1 MPQPP
6 RRCARVPLVRGLIR
20 LFSALAP
27 LFRGAGVAGRGER
40 LLLVAAL
47 LAPLSLIV
55 LPQSASLPVG
65 IGTAVVLLAW
75 MLRGRTLF
83 LHGAEHRAIA
93 AAEERRLVATWHAEA
108 KPSRF
113 APRCGTNFAA
123 LVVPV
128 SIAVR
133 PRLAGGAGA
142 LHALRRLAALAGADD
157 GALADRAGLALR
169 VARVFLLPGLALQRV
184 TTREPSD
191 EETRLALTAVAS
203 CCGANSPRDKG
214 FGASTPIEKVRCRP
228 STVAT
233 SASRRPS
240 ACSGAPASAR
250 ARARPSGS
258 RKLGLDGAVHS
269 LTHPRPRAA
278 ERARARTTTTATR
291 SRPSTPGATTTSGG
305 STGWCARRSRS
316 SSG

>member
-1 MPQPP
+1 MDRARVLEVLAQADATAELPRMGGMARADGVVIASADHWAFAARDGSVRQGSMPQPP
-6 RRCARVPLVRGLIR
+6 EVLRRVPLVRGLIR

-55 LPQSASLPVG
+55 LPQSASLPLG

-93 AAEERRLVATWHAEA
+93 AAEERRLVASWNAEA

-128 SIAVR
+128 SVLFSRIWPVAPALYSPFAVS
-133 PRLAGGAGA
+133 L
-142 LHALRRLAALAGADD
+142 LS
-157 GALADRAGLALR
+157 LALTMELWQLVQASR
-169 VARVFLLPGLALQRV
+169 FRAAQVLLLPGLALQRL
-184 TTREPSD
+184 TTREPSL
-191 EETRLALTAVAS
+191 EETRVALRAVAAVLERELA
-203 CCGANSPRDKG
+203 GA
-214 FGASTPIEKVRCRP
+214 
-228 STVAT
+228 
-233 SASRRPS
+233 
-240 ACSGAPASAR
+240 
-250 ARARPSGS
+250 
-258 RKLGLDGAVHS
+258 
-269 LTHPRPRAA
+269 
-278 ERARARTTTTATR
+278 
-291 SRPSTPGATTTSGG
+291 
-305 STGWCARRSRS
+305 
-316 SSG
+316 